1 MAFELIG
8 LPAAALGRSGR
19 PIAVNPRF
27 LRFMPEVATERRR
40 HLRLVAGTAEAELND
55 TLTRLAHEQDWS
67 VRAIPLPATDARPP
81 IIMHVIRVRGPA
93 RDLFPGVLAIV
104 VATPLAFK
112 GVPAVAELQE
122 LFNMTPAEAR
132 VTRAIAQRRTVAE
145 TARRFEL
152 SPETVR
158 SQLKAAL
165 GKTGLTRK
173 LDLAVMLAGASLVG
187 ASEPER

>member
-27 LRFMPEVATERRR
+27 LRFMPEVATERPR